1 MFSTSNLL
9 ENKQLMH
16 ITAEVI
22 VVIGIIY
29 YINQKNKALSK
40 DIDKLVQRIEEQED
54 IIQRHEQ
61 LIKRLIET
69 LEKSNKTNII
79 NQPINTHTKQNV
91 LSDTK
96 KSNGDNNEDSES
108 YTTQRNLNLA
118 SKSSKKEQNVPK
130 TPPPTPTKINRR
142 INKPPQYEDDEL
154 SSDEEE
160 NVELD
165 IDEILAE
172 ELSELNE
179 NQIESDDTVEIIEET
194 QLGSVD

>member
-61 LIKRLIET
+61 LIKKLLET
-69 LEKSNKTNII
+69 LEKTNKTNIV
-79 NQPINTHTKQNV
+79 NQPINTQTKQNV
-91 LSDTK
+91 ISDANK
-96 KSNGDNNEDSES
+96 FNDDDSES
-108 YTTQRNLNLA
+108 YTQTYLDL
-118 SKSSKKEQNVPK
+118 SSKKEQNVPK
-130 TPPPTPTKINRR
+130 TPPSTPTKINTK

-160 NVELD
+160 NVELN

-179 NQIESDDTVEIIEET
+179 HQIETDDNVEIIEEK
-194 QLGSVD
+194 QLGRID